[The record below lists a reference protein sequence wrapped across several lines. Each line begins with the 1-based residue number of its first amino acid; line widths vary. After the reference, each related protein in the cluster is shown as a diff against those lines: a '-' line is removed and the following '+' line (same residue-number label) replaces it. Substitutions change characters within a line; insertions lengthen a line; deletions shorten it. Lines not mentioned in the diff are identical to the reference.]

1 MTTLRTVDSV
11 PVSDVASRA
20 DVLRR
25 LDLRIRRK
33 IDGLSSGDNA
43 SHRIGPGSERANAR
57 QYAPGDDARLIDWN
71 LTARSSETYVRQT
84 EAEHELET
92 WIVADRSASLDFG
105 TTTCEKRDVV
115 LGAAAAAG
123 MLQLSGGN
131 RIGVVMT
138 GGSTLEHR
146 PARQGRTAFT
156 ASLAS
161 IFDTP
166 RYQQT
171 PATGADLAAGLS
183 WTAAAARR
191 HGRVVVISD
200 FLDSGNWATV
210 IRRLTQRHEVLC
222 VHVTD
227 PREFELPNVGI
238 LGVIAPRPDSSDTST
253 RHRES
258 FVSNFEPQ
266 RPNAAATLSN
276 PFVAR
281 ARHISNSPQSAIG
294 WATWSISSPAS
305 DRLPLE
311 PVTPNL
317 HYCQD
322 RFPDDIFS
330 RLATHPS
337 DRADPSRR
345 CLRPDSEAPSQ

>member
-238 LGVIAPRPDSSDTST
+238 LGVIDTETGQQRYVNTSS
-253 RHRES
+253 RKFREQ
-258 FVSNFEPQ
+258 F
-266 RPNAAATLSN
+266 RTAAAERSRNVEQSIRSAGATYLELSTERDWLGDMVN
-276 PFVAR
+276 FVAGQRSPATR
-281 ARHISNSPQSAIG
+281 ARNPQ
-294 WATWSISSPAS
+294 
-305 DRLPLE
+305 
-311 PVTPNL
+311 
-317 HYCQD
+317 
-322 RFPDDIFS
+322 
-330 RLATHPS
+330 PS
-337 DRADPSRR
+337 LLSGQVPR
-345 CLRPDSEAPSQ
+345 

>member
-1 MTTLRTVDSV
+1 MTTVRTVDSV
-11 PVSDVASRA
+11 PVSEVASRA

-25 LDLRIRRK
+25 LDLSIRRK
-33 IDGLSSGDNA
+33 IDGLTSGDHA
-43 SHRIGPGSERANAR
+43 THRIGPGSERANAR
-57 QYAPGDDARLIDWN
+57 AYAPGDDARLIDWN

-138 GGSTLEHR
+138 GGATLEHR

-156 ASLAS
+156 AALAS

-166 RYQQT
+166 RHQQP
-171 PATGADLAAGLS
+171 PATGADLSAGLS
-183 WTAAAARR
+183 WVGAAARR

-200 FLDSGNWATV
+200 FLDSGNWASDV
-210 IRRLTQRHEVLC
+210 RRLAQRHDLLC

-227 PREFELPNVGI
+227 PREFGLPNVGI
-238 LGVIAPRPDSSDTST
+238 LGVIDPETGQQRYVNTSS
-253 RHRES
+253 RKLREQ
-258 FVSNFEPQ
+258 FHT
-266 RPNAAATLSN
+266 AAAERSRNVEQSIRSAGATYLELSTERDWLGDMVT
-276 PFVAR
+276 FVAGQR
-281 ARHISNSPQSAIG
+281 SAATRTRTAPQTSG
-294 WATWSISSPAS
+294 Q
-305 DRLPLE
+305 
-311 PVTPNL
+311 V
-317 HYCQD
+317 
-322 RFPDDIFS
+322 S
-330 RLATHPS
+330 R
-337 DRADPSRR
+337 
-345 CLRPDSEAPSQ
+345 

>member
-1 MTTLRTVDSV
+1 MTTMRTVDSV
-11 PVSDVASRA
+11 PVSEVASRA

-25 LDLRIRRK
+25 LELRIRRK
-33 IDGLSSGDNA
+33 IDGISSGDNA
-43 SHRIGPGSERANAR
+43 SQRIGPGSERANAR

-115 LGAAAAAG
+115 LGAAAATG

-156 ASLAS
+156 AALAS

-166 RYQQT
+166 RHQQQ
-171 PATGADLAAGLS
+171 PAHGADLSAGLS
-183 WTAAAARR
+183 WVAAAARR
-191 HGRVVVISD
+191 HGRIVVISD
-200 FLDSGNWATV
+200 FLDSANWAADV
-210 IRRLTQRHEVLC
+210 RRLAQRHDVLC
-222 VHVTD
+222 VHVID

-238 LGVIAPRPDSSDTST
+238 LGVIDPESGQQRYVDTSS
-253 RHRES
+253 RKLREQ
-258 FVSNFEPQ
+258 FQ
-266 RPNAAATLSN
+266 ATAAERSRSVEQSIRSGGATYLQLSTDRDWLGDMVT
-276 PFVAR
+276 FVAGQRSPATR
-281 ARHISNSPQSAIG
+281 ARSA
-294 WATWSISSPAS
+294 
-305 DRLPLE
+305 
-311 PVTPNL
+311 
-317 HYCQD
+317 Q
-322 RFPDDIFS
+322 
-330 RLATHPS
+330 
-337 DRADPSRR
+337 
-345 CLRPDSEAPSQ
+345 PSQLSGQVSR